1 MSSNDTIER
10 LIVDASK
17 DPLNPSKNLA
27 IAVEYEKL
35 GQSAS
40 AVGFYLRAA
49 EYGYDKDS
57 LVAYSALLRVSIC
70 IDGQKNRDLTVTNV
84 LLQAM
89 AYMPDRAE
97 AYFLMSRFHEK
108 KQNWQ
113 EAYTF
118 AVLGRNKLTAQGDV
132 RLPVSIDGYDGDYV
146 LAFQQA
152 ISAWWIGR
160 ADESL
165 TVLRWLASRTDL
177 TAIYR
182 NAVNDNLGRIEDPNA
197 AI

>member
-1 MSSNDTIER
+1 MSSNDIIER
-10 LIVDASK
+10 LVVDASK
-17 DPLNPSKNLA
+17 DPLDPSKNLA

-49 EYGYDKDS
+49 EYGHDEDT
-57 LVAYSALLRVSIC
+57 LIAYSALLRVSIC

-97 AYFLMSRFHEK
+97 AYFLMSRYYEK
-108 KQNWQ
+108 TQSWQ

-118 AVLGRNKLTAQGDV
+118 AVIGQRCLATQGSI
-132 RLPVSIDGYDGDYV
+132 RLPVEINGYDGDYV
-146 LAFQQA
+146 LAFQRA

-160 ADESL
+160 AEESL
-165 TVLRWLASRTDL
+165 SILKWLATRADL
-177 TAIYR
+177 TDVYKTS
-182 NAVNDNLGRIEDPNA
+182 VEDNIKRIENPDV

>member
-1 MSSNDTIER
+1 MSSNDIIER

-27 IAVEYEKL
+27 IAIEYEKL
-35 GQSAS
+35 GQTAS

-49 EYGYDKDS
+49 EYGYDEDS
-57 LVAYSALLRVSIC
+57 LIAYSALLRVSIC

-89 AYMPDRAE
+89 AYLPDRAE
-97 AYFLMSRFHEK
+97 AYFLMSRFYEK
-108 KQNWQ
+108 TQSWQ
-113 EAYTF
+113 ESYTF
-118 AVLGRNKLTAQGDV
+118 AALGQHCLATQGSI
-132 RLPVSIDGYDGDYV
+132 RLPVSIAGYDGDYV
-146 LAFQQA
+146 LQFQQA

-165 TVLRWLASRTDL
+165 SILKKLASRKDL
-177 TAIYR
+177 TEVYR
-182 NAVNDNLGRIEDPNA
+182 LAVNDNIKRIEKPNA
-197 AI
+197 AV

>member
-1 MSSNDTIER
+1 MSSNDIIER
-10 LIVDASK
+10 LVVDASK

-49 EYGYDKDS
+49 EYGHDEDT
-57 LVAYSALLRVSIC
+57 LIAYSALLRVSIC

-97 AYFLMSRFHEK
+97 AYFLMSRYYEK
-108 KQNWQ
+108 TQSWQ

-118 AVLGRNKLTAQGDV
+118 ATLGERCLATQGSI
-132 RLPVSIDGYDGDYV
+132 RLPVSINGYDGGYV
-146 LAFQQA
+146 LAFQKA

-165 TVLRWLASRTDL
+165 AMLKQLASRKDL
-177 TAIYR
+177 TEVYR
-182 NAVNDNLGRIEDPNA
+182 LAVEDNIKRIEIPSA
-197 AI
+197 TV

>member
-1 MSSNDTIER
+1 MSSNDIIER

-17 DPLNPSKNLA
+17 DPLSPSKNLG

-49 EYGYDKDS
+49 EYGYDRDN
-57 LVAYSALLRVSIC
+57 LIAYSALLRVSIC

-97 AYFLMSRFHEK
+97 AYFLMSRFYEK
-108 KQNWQ
+108 KQSWQ

-118 AVLGRNKLTAQGDV
+118 AVLGQDKLKSQGAV

-146 LAFQQA
+146 LEFQQA
-152 ISAWWIGR
+152 ISAWWVGR

-165 TVLRWLASRTDL
+165 SILKRLEARQDL
-177 TAIYR
+177 TEIYR
-182 NAVNDNLGRIEDPNA
+182 AAVKDNIKRVEEHNA

>member
-1 MSSNDTIER
+1 MSSNDIIER
-10 LIVDASK
+10 LIVDASN

-27 IAVEYEKL
+27 IAIEYEKL
-35 GQSAS
+35 GQTAS

-49 EYGYDKDS
+49 EYGYDKDG
-57 LVAYSALLRVSIC
+57 LIAYSALLRVSIC

-84 LLQAM
+84 ILQAM
-89 AYMPDRAE
+89 AYLPDRAE
-97 AYFLMSRFHEK
+97 AYFLMSRYYEK
-108 KQNWQ
+108 TQSWQ

-118 AVLGRNKLTAQGDV
+118 AVLGQNKLASQGAV
-132 RLPVSIDGYDGDYV
+132 RLPVLVDGYDGDYV

-165 TVLRWLASRTDL
+165 SILKWLESRQDL
-177 TAIYR
+177 SDTYR
-182 NAVNDNLGRIEDPNA
+182 RAVQDNIRRVEESNA